1 MYKYNYDLSTDKDK
15 INFTVSSSTRISPQL
30 EAALNETFGGQGSG
44 VPNPGG
50 QKEPPPTRRR
60 IPIER
65 VQKDIDNYLKKKYN
79 CTSVRLT
86 RHFLEVE

>member
-15 INFTVSSSTRISPQL
+15 ITFTVSSSTRISPQL
-30 EAALNETFGGQGSG
+30 EAALNETFGGR
-44 VPNPGG
+44 
-50 QKEPPPTRRR
+50 KEPSPTRRR

-79 CTSVRLT
+79 CTSVKLT